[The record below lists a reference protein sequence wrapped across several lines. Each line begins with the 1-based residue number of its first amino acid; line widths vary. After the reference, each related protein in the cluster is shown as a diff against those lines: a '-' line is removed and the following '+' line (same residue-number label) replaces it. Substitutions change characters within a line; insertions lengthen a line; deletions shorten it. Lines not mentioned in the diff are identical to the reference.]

1 MAKHKR
7 TSALGRHRRISPKS
21 HRGLAT
27 ATAAGLLTGALFVS
41 GASAA
46 EAADETPVSTED
58 TQPSIDEQSYVQ
70 QPGAG
75 DVQSDQDQGSQSGT
89 DGEQPYD
96 QAQPGGDDQQPDTA
110 GDVSAES
117 EPADEGEQ
125 SGARDQSSADAE
137 SGTEDAQPNVAP
149 GDKLQVKDDP
159 TSWCSAGANVS
170 NGEGDFIVTAG
181 HCAAERGWTT
191 DSNHGGRDIG
201 DTDEVGPEGSDYS
214 FVRNDLV
221 PDPGTFTEVGDAY
234 VGQDVC
240 KHGATTDITC
250 GKVTGLN
257 KTVHYDRLVN
267 TTEDGRGVY
276 EIGPTVDGLIQ
287 TDLYSE
293 GGDSGAPLY
302 SSDGHSLLGVLSG
315 GSADKD
321 NPVSQYQPLSG
332 VLAEHGLHL
341 VTREGAGS

>member
-7 TSALGRHRRISPKS
+7 TSALGRHRKISPKG

-27 ATAAGLLTGALFVS
+27 ATATGLLTGALFVT

-46 EAADETPVSTED
+46 EAADETSVSMED
-58 TQPSIDEQSYVQ
+58 TQPSIDEQPYVQQ
-70 QPGAG
+70 QPGA
-75 DVQSDQDQGSQSGT
+75 DDTQSDQDQGSQPGV
-89 DGEQPYD
+89 DGGQPYQ
-96 QAQPGGDDQQPDTA
+96 QAQPGGDDQQSDTA
-110 GDVSAES
+110 GDVRAES
-117 EPADEGEQ
+117 ESADAGEQ
-125 SGARDQSSADAE
+125 SGARDQSSADADTAD
-137 SGTEDAQPNVAP
+137 GQPSIAP

-170 NGEGDFIVTAG
+170 NGEDNFIVTAG
-181 HCAAERGWTT
+181 HCTAEHGWTT
-191 DSNHGGRDIG
+191 DSDHGGRDVG
-201 DTDEVGPEGSDYS
+201 DTDEVGPDGTDYS
-214 FVRNDLV
+214 FVRNDLA
-221 PDPGTFTEVGDAY
+221 PDPGTFAEVGDAY

-240 KHGATTDITC
+240 KHGATTHVTC
-250 GKVTGLN
+250 GKVTGLDE
-257 KTVHYDRLVN
+257 TVHYDRMVN
-267 TTEDGRGVY
+267 TTEDGLGVY
-276 EIGPTVDGLIQ
+276 EIGPTVDGLIK

-315 GSADKD
+315 GTADKV

-341 VTREGAGS
+341 VTPEGSGS